1 MTPLFCLAVG
11 FIAPAL
17 FAAGA
22 GAVSIPIAIHLLN
35 RRRHRVVQW
44 AAMDFLLNALRKN
57 RRRLKFESLLLLLTR
72 CAVLLLLGTALA
84 RPFGCQNNTIASLVG
99 RRSGLHV
106 FVIDN
111 GYAMGYE
118 FDRPN
123 AKTHL
128 DQAKIIAKQL
138 INRLWAG
145 SEAVAIITTADLNHP
160 QPKDGQPDAAPAV
173 PAPTYDLEAAKAI
186 VDRIELSYAAT
197 DMPAALDR
205 AKRVAVAATD
215 LPNKSLYI
223 LDDSTRHVWTGP
235 HTGGMA
241 QLGQD
246 LAKAYPTAIAH
257 YNLGVP
263 NEFNPAVMEITP
275 AQRLN
280 TLVGEFPASF
290 VAHLRAFND
299 GPDSQLR
306 WKIDDAQVTDAN
318 DTNNLHL
325 DTADHPVTLGR
336 APFTTGGPHVV
347 SATLSSDDRITCDDT
362 RWHVVNV
369 ASDLKMLIVE
379 GDRQVG
385 DAGGSGLYLQAALAP
400 DPDPADALA
409 KKNRLVNI
417 ETCSDLEMETRP
429 LGDYRCV
436 ALCDVGRI
444 TETAAARLESFVSG
458 GGALWVF
465 MGPQIS
471 SDNYNATLLK
481 HHLLPGPLSQR
492 IVVPAGAN
500 GTNEGV
506 KFDFDPARPVHPLLG
521 PFYQT
526 QGSGLENA
534 RVYTYWQAD
543 IPANSPV
550 ERVLN
555 YQALAGSTRED
566 AAYTVHSVGRGR
578 VVFCSTTADANDEWT
593 AFPAKKAFPEVM
605 LCLFLGTVSTDDDWM
620 NLTIGDSVRPPA
632 SVKMTAA
639 PQLHDAGGHDYP
651 LVAEQ
656 TDDGPAYRSDPLT
669 KPGVYTLVT
678 DTASYPIAVNV
689 PTEEADTRLLD
700 SLSIRKVL
708 GDINIDFQQDSVPH
722 EESSQANEGKDFGWS
737 IMLVVLGLAAAESF
751 MAMKFGRFKRKT

>member
-1 MTPLFCLAVG
+1 MVCLAVG

-22 GAVSIPIAIHLLN
+22 GLVSIPIAIHLLN

-57 RRRLKFESLLLLLTR
+57 RRRLKFESILLLLTR
-72 CAVLLLLGTALA
+72 CAVLLLLGAALA

-128 DQAKIIAKQL
+128 DQAKIMAKQL
-138 INRLWAG
+138 INRMWAG
-145 SEAVAIITTADLNHP
+145 SEAVAIITTADQAP
-160 QPKDGQPDAAPAV
+160 PKTNSDQPDAPEPI
-173 PAPTYDLEAAKAI
+173 PAPTYDLEAAKAM
-186 VDRIELSYAAT
+186 VDRIDLTFAAT
-197 DMPAALDR
+197 DMPTALER
-205 AKRVAVAATD
+205 AKRVAAAATD

-223 LDDSTRHVWTGP
+223 LDDSTRHVWAGP
-235 HTGGMA
+235 HSGGLA

-246 LAKAYPTAIAH
+246 LAKAYPTAITH
-257 YNLGVP
+257 YNLGVA
-263 NEFNPAVMEITP
+263 NEFNPAVMEITA

-280 TLVGEFPASF
+280 TLVGDFPDSF
-290 VAHLRAFND
+290 VAHLRAFGD

-306 WKIDDAQVTDAN
+306 WKIDDAQVTDSN
-318 DTNNLHL
+318 DSNNLHL
-325 DTADHPVTLGR
+325 DTADHPATLGR

-347 SATLSSDDRITCDDT
+347 SAALTSTDRITCDDT

-369 ASDLKMLIVE
+369 ASDLKMLIAE
-379 GDRQVG
+379 GDQQVG
-385 DAGGSGLYLQAALAP
+385 SGGGSGLYLQAALDP
-400 DPDPADALA
+400 DADPADALA

-417 ETCSDLEMETRP
+417 ETCSDLELETRP
-429 LGDYRCV
+429 LGDYRCI

-444 TETAAARLESFVSG
+444 TETEAARLESFVSA

-465 MGPQIS
+465 MGPQVT

-481 HHLLPGPLSQR
+481 HHLLPGPLAAKISTS
-492 IVVPAGAN
+492 VGPN
-500 GTNEGV
+500 GTNDGV
-506 KFDFDPARPVHPLLG
+506 RFDFDPARPVHPILHE
-521 PFYQT
+521 FYQA
-526 QGSGLENA
+526 QGSGLDTA
-534 RVYTYWQAD
+534 RVYGYWQVD

-550 ERVLN
+550 ERILN
-555 YQALAGSTRED
+555 YQALPGTNRED
-566 AAYTVHSVGRGR
+566 AAFTVHSVGRGR

-605 LCLFLGTVSTDDDWM
+605 LSLFLGTVSTDDDWM
-620 NLTIGDSVRPPA
+620 NLTVGDAVHPPA
-632 SVKMTAA
+632 SVKMTTA
-639 PQLHDAGGHDYP
+639 PQLHDAAGHDYP
-651 LVAEQ
+651 LVAAQ

-689 PTEEADTRLLD
+689 PTEEADTRLMD

-708 GDINIDFQQDSVPH
+708 GDINVDFQQDAIPH
-722 EESSQANEGKDFGWS
+722 EETAQANEGKDFGWS
-737 IMLVVLGLAAAESF
+737 IMLAVLCLAAAESF